1 MEARIKELDR
11 MGFLKVFVPK
21 NSIRKITLQN
31 IEVIECKTLIQVI
44 TYCVG
49 NK

>member
-1 MEARIKELDR
+1 
-11 MGFLKVFVPK
+11 MGFLKVLYLK
-21 NSIRKITLQN
+21 IQLEKITLQN